1 MSKRILSV
9 LRWDMSLQYRYG
21 FYYVS
26 LFVIVLM
33 VLLLSQIPVQNLAF
47 LLPVFV
53 LSAMMVTTF
62 YFMGALVLLEKGEN
76 ALYGL
81 VVTPLRAGEFLL
93 ARVTS
98 LTGLAVV
105 ETLLIVVPVYGI
117 LYGYR
122 TGFGAGLHF
131 NPLWLLAGMVLLGA
145 LYSLLGFVA
154 IAPYDAVN
162 EYLLPSVGY
171 LMLLMLPLIDY
182 AGLWQSS
189 AFYLHP
195 VQPALRLLRAAF
207 MPVEPW
213 QIVYGLVGSLFWTAV
228 AFAWAR
234 RAFQQFVVRAAGV

>member
-1 MSKRILSV
+1 MNKRILSV
-9 LRWDMSLQYRYG
+9 VRWDISLQYRYG

-33 VLLLSQIPVQNLAF
+33 VLLLSQIPVENLAF

-53 LSAMMVTTF
+53 LSAMMVTTY

-76 ALYGL
+76 ALHAL
-81 VVTPLRAGEFLL
+81 VVTPLRAGEFLW
-93 ARVTS
+93 ARVAS

-105 ETLLIVVPVYGI
+105 ETLLIVAPVYGL

-122 TGFGAGLHF
+122 VGFEPGFHF
-131 NPLWLLAGMVLLGA
+131 NLLWLLAGMILLGA
-145 LYSLLGFVA
+145 LYSLLGFVS

-182 AGLWQSS
+182 AGLWQSRV
-189 AFYLHP
+189 FYLHP
-195 VQPALRLLRAAF
+195 VQPALLLLRAAF
-207 MPVEPW
+207 MPAEPG

-228 AFAWAR
+228 AYAWAR